1 MPTIYIYVNIL
12 QDGFHGKTISCLF
25 RNFSAVVTMEP
36 HGSVEL
42 VPNPE
47 HDLNHFES
55 LRDLYEHT
63 TIKVIICRL

>member
-1 MPTIYIYVNIL
+1 VH

-25 RNFSAVVTMEP
+25 RNFSAIVTITP
-36 HGSVEL
+36 HPTLEL

-63 TIKVIICRL
+63 SVKVSDSVGALQAPSH